1 MIIITIGK
9 KQAVIL
15 NGIGIKRLKVHFFIK
30 IYMLEKVIILKKITY
45 S

>member
-15 NGIGIKRLKVHFFIK
+15 NGIGIKRLKVHFFYK
-30 IYMLEKVIILKKITY
+30 NLYVRKSYY